1 MSAPNKGT
9 VNIRSRRIQR
19 IVLILGLIVLAVTSV
34 GLAELIY
41 PSLPSRSI
49 SMRFDGFIVLPK
61 RASLNVLDYL
71 IVNGRDL
78 FIAGTSLGS
87 IFKVEIDPGEQKTG
101 KLIAELTGAQGVH
114 GVAVVASKKI
124 AFFTKGSD
132 NTVGV
137 LDLVTLK
144 LVGSIPVADDPDAIL
159 YAERANLVYVANGD
173 ANVATLIDPDKRATV
188 GAIQLGGKPEF
199 PAIDPQDGLLYQNLK
214 DMDSVVALNLITR
227 SVVGRWPLN
236 PCEGPSGMA
245 IDSPHRRLF
254 SVCFGNAMLVVFD
267 LAQHRLITAIPVG
280 NRPDSVA
287 FDPLLRR
294 IYTAGVG
301 GKLTVIQQNN
311 PDSYQVLENISTHYG
326 AHTLALD
333 PETHKVYVGYASL
346 LTYPRIA
353 VFSPLPSKGALTPT
367 IMFRALLSWP
377 GVQIADTPNA
387 ANSFRTIRVGPKL
400 FAQVTDV
407 KVDTPVER
415 RKLSVEHTLD

>member
-1 MSAPNKGT
+1 VSIETRRKNT
-9 VNIRSRRIQR
+9 VIIKARSVKRM
-19 IVLILGLIVLAVTSV
+19 LLTLGITVVAVTSI
-34 GLAELIY
+34 GLAALIY
-41 PSLPSRSI
+41 PSAPSQSSSI
-49 SMRFDGFIVLPK
+49 RFDGFIVLP
-61 RASLNVLDYL
+61 RRTSLSVLDYMTL
-71 IVNGRDL
+71 NGRDL
-78 FIAGTSLGS
+78 FVTGTSIGS
-87 IFKVEIDPGEQKTG
+87 LFKVKIDPDEQGTG
-101 KLIAELTGAQGVH
+101 KAVMELTGAPGVH
-114 GVAVVASKKI
+114 GLAVVPSKSI
-124 AFFTKGSD
+124 AFFTKGGD

-137 LDLVTLK
+137 LDPATFR

-188 GAIQLGGKPEF
+188 GVIQLGGKPEF

-214 DMDSVVALNLITR
+214 DTDSVVALDLITR
-227 SVVGRWPLN
+227 SVVGRWPLK

-245 IDSPHRRLF
+245 IDSAHRRLF
-254 SVCFGNAMLVVFD
+254 SVCSGNAMLVVFD
-267 LAQHRLITAIPVG
+267 LARHRLIAAIPIG

-333 PETHKVYVGYASL
+333 PETHKVYVAYASL

-353 VFSPLPSKGALTPT
+353 VFSPVPSKGP
-367 IMFRALLSWP
+367 
-377 GVQIADTPNA
+377 
-387 ANSFRTIRVGPKL
+387 
-400 FAQVTDV
+400 
-407 KVDTPVER
+407 
-415 RKLSVEHTLD
+415 